1 MQNVNR
7 NLLANH
13 FQNFIF
19 PTMKLLKQINKILA
33 YIVIFFIKIY
43 QFTLSP
49 DKSIFFLYLR
59 WRVCAHHPHCSQ
71 YSINVLKRYG
81 FWPGIFYA
89 FDRVLHCTPSMTIN
103 YDPDHYKIVF
113 FSSAPIGVPFLQ
125 ELSKDKRFEVVG
137 VVTQCDKPQG
147 RGMEICENIIK
158 TETKKIFNTPN
169 VYKPLWTITNFDNFI
184 ATPTK
189 LNPEKSDEGKE
200 FYKRLK
206 QKEPDFLVVI
216 AYGKI
221 IPENIL
227 DIAKIAPIN
236 VHWSILPKYR
246 WASPIQS
253 VFLNWEKES
262 GITIMKMD
270 KSMDTWDMIDIK
282 KTKLKF
288 DRTCKDLIERMK
300 SEWPEFLNNTVRKF
314 GKKILWHYKQDDSK
328 ATYCSKIEKESWLIN
343 PYKNTLEEIY
353 NKYRAFYLRPKVY
366 FIHENKRII
375 IENLELDEE
384 TYSQQKNKPLLNINS
399 ILNTCIKNIKVKPEW
414 KKIMDRDSFKNW
426 YLK

>member
-1 MQNVNR
+1 
-7 NLLANH
+7 
-13 FQNFIF
+13 
-19 PTMKLLKQINKILA
+19 MKLLKQINKALA
-33 YIVIFFIKIY
+33 YVVIIIIKIY

-113 FSSAPIGVPFLQ
+113 FSSAPIWVPFLQ
-125 ELSKDKRFEVVG
+125 ELAKEKRFEVVG
-137 VVTQCDKPQG
+137 IVTQCDKPQG
-147 RGMEICENIIK
+147 RGMEMCENIIK
-158 TETKKIFNTPN
+158 TEAKKIFPN
-169 VYKPLWTITNFDNFI
+169 QNEDFI
-184 ATPTK
+184 NTPTK
-189 LNPEKSDEGKE
+189 LNPEKSLEGKE
-200 FYKRLK
+200 FYKRLTS
-206 QKEPDFLVVI
+206 KEPDFLVVI

-236 VHWSILPKYR
+236 VHGSILPKYR

-253 VFLNWEKES
+253 VFLNGEKSS

-270 KSMDTWDMIDIK
+270 KGMDTWDMIDIK
-282 KTKLKF
+282 QTKLHF

-300 SEWPEFLNNTVRKF
+300 IEWPVFLSDTVRKF
-314 GKKILWHYKQDDSK
+314 GKKILGYKKQDDSK
-328 ATYCSKIEKESWLIN
+328 ATYCSKIEKESWLID
-343 PYKNTLEEIY
+343 PYKDSLEDIY
-353 NKYRAFYLRPKVY
+353 NKYRAFFLRPKIY
-366 FIHENKRII
+366 FMHEGKRII
-375 IENLELDEE
+375 IEELEVDEANYNQE
-384 TYSQQKNKPLLNINS
+384 KDEPLLNTQYS
-399 ILNTCIKNIKVKPEW
+399 TSKTVKTLKVKPEW
-414 KKIMDRDSFKNW
+414 KKPMDRESFKNG